1 MYNRP
6 LLHVHVYL
14 QVEYLHAYRMLT
26 SESTV
31 MTIFY
36 TIITASLYVN
46 TSLKLDEDKNSR

>member
-14 QVEYLHAYRMLT
+14 QVEYLHTYRMLT